1 MSAPSHQQE
10 GGDAWPAG
18 DGSAAPGQQQLG
30 YADSW
35 AAGGAAGGEGVGLM
49 TAAHVPSQALELDEA
64 LYDSSGADPGLAGDP
79 QEASGPATHGWAEGE
94 HAAGGEADESAYAAE
109 AAAQGGGTGD
119 GDYAGYA
126 DGQADYD
133 YAGVAD
139 GDYDGTEWQA
149 GAGLAAAGAT
159 PDASLTVAG
168 ARGHRYSDTDFYNQ
182 VPDDGA
188 SETDADAWGGG
199 LSEAQWAEIA
209 DASELVRTIA
219 GWHVWSFSLDGVT
232 MQRYYQNKRSGQS
245 QWEPPVEVSRA
256 LAKEARRAKINK
268 FAYEGLDEDDDP
280 RPWVAPTIA
289 RSYRERHDSIFASGT
304 APYCATKERD
314 FAVMGVGVS
323 LYFRLLRTLASFFVL
338 ATLMYIPALI
348 IFGNGSRIPNSFMDP
363 LSAARLTLGNI
374 GSRSLAAVE
383 QDAVVGSNP
392 AFAMLGSMVLSGY
405 EASYVVSFVDLGV
418 LVLFTVVLV
427 VFAQRI
433 DKDVDEAERH
443 VVRARDFT
451 IYVRGLPEDTS
462 EGEVR
467 DFFSERF
474 SLDDLDAQ
482 FRILD
487 GQEVSPELAAEMDA
501 AKAGMFQ
508 RIRQHGEAA
517 AAARSRVAERVRKA
531 AVLRAGVQ
539 AFAVKPAIK
548 IGASDTSGFI
558 EAGGSAKPSG
568 DSADA
573 ASAGG
578 AGDAKPAR
586 AAVAAAAGAAAGA
599 AGGGDPGSKPS
610 FADALLLVQ
619 ASPTVGPALPPTLE
633 TQSPGTQAPAMPGTP
648 GSDQL
653 TPGGSV
659 AYKLPEF
666 EKKERMRLRAAQRKA
681 RREGRAAPTTHTREV
696 TDISVVGVGSLLPSR
711 RNPGHEAEDEQLRK
725 AVRDRLAVY
734 AVASVLDMEDAF
746 GDNGSSG
753 MASPTASVGRSSAE
767 GGRTT
772 RAGGRRFDFTELQ
785 NLGTSAGDA
794 AEGAMSAAAA
804 VRIVPAFHPS
814 VSPQKSPDF
823 SAFPEA
829 GAESGSP
836 HAAHVL
842 STPQGAQPAASAP
855 APGHKA
861 GSSSGADSA
870 GSGTPTRGGR
880 RGKKGKA
887 PVADEIRVIAA
898 SPFAMD
904 GSSARLGVHPVLD
917 VTHSSKLDSLGSWVA
932 DVALVEGDGSS
943 LRAFKRAEELTHKL
957 RSARAQMKM
966 ARPDSVC
973 SHRGDEKRL
982 VKASMEVD
990 RLGSRIALL
999 RERVGAAKA
1008 TSDTLHGQSAKLGQ
1022 SFGGSAVGAMASLMA
1037 TATGDNPTSTDVR
1050 GVFVTFNHEE
1060 SFLRAVAAYRGSQH
1074 WYFRCCQAP
1083 QLRFRGKH
1091 KLHVEQAP
1099 DPSDLLWE
1107 YLGTSARSRQL
1118 RRCFTALAALLVL
1131 IGAIVLVLVAQAA
1144 KERLSAQVPDLADCD
1159 STLPQAFFG
1168 SASNVTSAAADVG
1181 GAEAAVSL
1189 GTSSPV
1195 VFDRPLALGV
1205 SRLEQGVIDQACGSG
1220 SFFIGYLDPR
1230 LKAYVEGG
1238 YPSSS
1243 SASAIASACASAD
1256 PSGGSGLDPD
1266 VVLESPSCP
1275 NPVTKLSGQCP
1286 CIKPSSTARCSN
1298 LACFDRSLRSEE
1310 VRCETWPVNTIVG
1323 CFCLT
1328 AFQRLLASDGAI
1340 GGTSKFVELHQDVCG
1355 NFAASYA
1362 QTQALTIVASLS
1374 AAIVNVL
1381 LAKLMK
1387 ALVEFERHISVSK
1400 RSRALV
1406 SKTTVAQIFNTAAVM
1421 LLVQMKL
1428 PNGAS
1433 DNVPVLKEL
1442 GILQGTLDSMTWQW
1456 YVGVGFGVFTTLAVT
1471 AVLSALLPVA
1481 GYCLKRF
1488 RRWRVGSTAA
1498 IAERGTVPTQRQ
1510 LNKLFLD
1517 KAPRLDERYPP
1528 MLAMAFVALVYSA
1541 GVPLLAPVAAAS
1553 LWATYALDKFCL
1565 LRLQRKPPAYSG
1577 ELARYAVTLLP
1588 YAIVAHCAMAVLMFG
1603 QPDVLASHALPT
1615 VKSILDAADGSGS
1628 LSAALTGAQRLDA
1641 IGLGPRIA
1649 RWNTIAFAVFGTCLF
1664 LFLVLR
1670 GIVWK
1675 TVVNTIAS
1683 CGLADL
1689 CSCSCCSEE
1698 AQGLPPRKWSAP
1710 FSGFYGR
1717 ALDDRADLWRRR
1729 TCREIL
1735 PGWLSCL
1742 LCLCCCGKGRGETY
1756 SQVTAR
1762 YERVRLSAVELS
1774 QGFRIERIGRVPLLR
1789 KVLMHTP
1796 PPKLAVGGGTAVLP
1810 SDPEPLRPKLTW
1822 EVITDQS
1829 GLASYALEHNPEYSQ
1844 AVLASEKRARKPL
1857 TARSSGGEVDLSAVA
1872 SAADQYAASRSND
1885 DDDDGDEEA
1894 GEDDTDDEDDD
1905 VDQAVLDEFEA
1916 DQPPSLM
1923 VPAKRRR
1930 SRQG

>member
-1 MSAPSHQQE
+1 MSAPAFQQD
-10 GGDAWPAG
+10 GSQAWPAAE
-18 DGSAAPGQQQLG
+18 DTDVSGQQPEQAG
-30 YADSW
+30 EW
-35 AAGGAAGGEGVGLM
+35 PGAGGGDVGLLTAGHAPEQGFTTGTTLYGGEAG
-49 TAAHVPSQALELDEA
+49 
-64 LYDSSGADPGLAGDP
+64 DPGLAGGQGDGADAGAHAWGYG
-79 QEASGPATHGWAEGE
+79 EPAADFVP
-94 HAAGGEADESAYAAE
+94 DESSYPAQA
-109 AAAQGGGTGD
+109 AAAQDEGFADGEEYSGFQDGQGEYDYSGVTD
-119 GDYAGYA
+119 GDYSGTAWQAEG
-126 DGQADYD
+126 GQA
-133 YAGVAD
+133 
-139 GDYDGTEWQA
+139 E
-149 GAGLAAAGAT
+149 GAT
-159 PDASLTVAG
+159 PHASFGAADAQG
-168 ARGHRYSDTDFYNQ
+168 PGHGYSDTDFYEQ
-182 VPDDGA
+182 VPDDNA
-188 SETDADAWGGG
+188 SEVEAEAWGGG
-199 LSEAQWAEIA
+199 LSEGQWADIA
-209 DASELVRTIA
+209 EASELVRTIA

-256 LAKEARRAKINK
+256 MAKEARRAKINK

-280 RPWVAPTIA
+280 RPWVPPTIA
-289 RSYRERHDSIFASGT
+289 RSYRERHDNIFASGT
-304 APYCATKERD
+304 APYCSTQERD

-323 LYFRLLRTLASFFVL
+323 LYFRLLRTLASFFAL
-338 ATLMYIPALI
+338 ATLLYIPALI
-348 IFGNGSRIPNSFMDP
+348 IFSNGSRIPNSFMDP
-363 LSAARLTLGNI
+363 ISAATLTLGNI
-374 GSRSLAAVE
+374 GSRELAAAE
-383 QDAVVGSNP
+383 QSAIVGSNP
-392 AFAMLGSMVLSGY
+392 AFATLGDLVLSGY
-405 EASYVVSFVDLGV
+405 EASYVVSFLDLGV
-418 LVLFTVVLV
+418 LVLFTVLLV

-433 DKDVDEAERH
+433 DKDVDDAERH

-451 IYVRGLPEDTS
+451 IYVRGLPGDIS

-482 FRILD
+482 FRLLD

-508 RIRQHGEAA
+508 RIRHHGEAA

-531 AVLRAGVQ
+531 AALRSGVR
-539 AFAVKPAIK
+539 AFAVKPALK
-548 IGASDTSGFI
+548 IGASDTSGFL
-558 EAGGSAKPSG
+558 EAGGSAKASDSG
-568 DSADA
+568 AGMSAEA
-573 ASAGG
+573 GAAPASAGE
-578 AGDAKPAR
+578 AKLGDPSVATAT
-586 AAVAAAAGAAAGA
+586 AAAAAPAGEHTGKA
-599 AGGGDPGSKPS
+599 PS
-610 FADALLLVQ
+610 FADALQLVQ
-619 ASPTVGPALPPTLE
+619 ASPTVGPELPPTLA
-633 TQSPGTQAPAMPGTP
+633 TQAPTSKAGSLPGTP
-648 GSDQL
+648 GSSQL

-666 EKKERMRLRAAQRKA
+666 EKKERQKLRAAQRKA
-681 RREGRAAPTTHTREV
+681 RREGREAPATHAREV
-696 TDISVVGVGSLLPSR
+696 TDISVVGVGSLLPAR
-711 RNPGHEAEDEQLRK
+711 QPGHEAEEALLRK

-734 AVASVLDMEDAF
+734 AVASVLDMEDAN

-753 MASPTASVGRSSAE
+753 MASPTASVGRSSVD

-785 NLGTSAGDA
+785 HLGQSAGEA

-814 VSPQKSPDF
+814 FSPEASPGVT
-823 SAFPEA
+823 AFPAA
-829 GAESGSP
+829 GADSGTP
-836 HAAHVL
+836 TGVQGL
-842 STPQGAQPAASAP
+842 STPQGAQSGASAP
-855 APGHKA
+855 ALGHKPK
-861 GSSSGADSA
+861 SSSGADSA
-870 GSGTPTRGGR
+870 GSTSPTRRGR
-880 RGKKGKA
+880 KGKP

-898 SPFAMD
+898 SPFEID
-904 GSSARLGVHPVLD
+904 GGSARLGVHPVLD

-943 LRAFKRAEELTHKL
+943 LRAFKRAEELTHML
-957 RSARAQMKM
+957 RTARAQMKM

-973 SHRGDEKRL
+973 SHRGDEKRML
-982 VKASMEVD
+982 KASMEVD
-990 RLGSRIALL
+990 RLGSRIAML

-1008 TSDTLHGQSAKLGQ
+1008 TSDTLHAQSVKPGQ
-1022 SFGGSAVGAMASLMA
+1022 SFGGTAVDVVASLMA

-1091 KLHVEQAP
+1091 TLHVEQAP

-1168 SASNVTSAAADVG
+1168 STSNVTSAAAAVG
-1181 GAEAAVSL
+1181 GAQAAVTL

-1220 SFFIGYLDPR
+1220 SFFIGYLDPT
-1230 LKAYVEGG
+1230 LKAFVEGG

-1243 SASAIASACASAD
+1243 SASAIASACSTTD
-1256 PSGGSGLDPD
+1256 PSGGSGLEPE
-1266 VVLESPSCP
+1266 VVLESASCP

-1286 CIKPSSTARCSN
+1286 CVKPSSTARCSN
-1298 LACFDRSLRSEE
+1298 LACFDKSLRTEE
-1310 VRCETWPVNTIVG
+1310 VQCQTWPVNTIVG

-1328 AFQRLLASDGAI
+1328 AFQRLLATDGAF
-1340 GGTSKFVELHQDVCG
+1340 GGTAKFVDLHQDVCG
-1355 NFAASYA
+1355 DFAASYA

-1374 AAIVNVL
+1374 AAIVNVI

-1421 LLVQMKL
+1421 LLVQMRL
-1428 PNGAS
+1428 PNNAS
-1433 DNVPVLKEL
+1433 DNVPVLSEL
-1442 GILQGTLDSMTWQW
+1442 GILQGSLDSMTWQW
-1456 YVGVGFGVFTTLAVT
+1456 YVGVGFGVFTTLAIT
-1471 AVLSALLPVA
+1471 AVLSAVIPVV
-1481 GYCLKRF
+1481 GYCFKRIG
-1488 RRWRVGSTAA
+1488 RWRAGATAI
-1498 IAERGTVPTQRQ
+1498 IAERGSVPTQRK
-1510 LNKLFLD
+1510 LNKLFID

-1528 MLAMAFVALVYSA
+1528 MLAMTFVALVYCA
-1541 GVPLLAPVAAAS
+1541 GIPLLAPVAAVA

-1588 YAIVAHCAMAVLMFG
+1588 YAVVAHCAMAVFMFG
-1603 QPDVLASHALPT
+1603 QPDVLASHPLPT
-1615 VKSILDAADGSGS
+1615 VKSILDAADGSGT

-1641 IGLGPRIA
+1641 IGLGPRVA
-1649 RWNTIAFAVFGTCLF
+1649 RWNTIAFAVFGTL
-1664 LFLVLR
+1664 LLVFLVLR
-1670 GIVWK
+1670 GFVWK

-1717 ALDDRADLWRRR
+1717 ALDDRADRWRRR
-1729 TCREIL
+1729 TCREVL

-1742 LCLCCCGKGRGETY
+1742 CCLCCCGNGRGETY
-1756 SQVTAR
+1756 AQEAAR

-1796 PPKLAVGGGTAVLP
+1796 APKVAVSGGTPVLP
-1810 SDPEPLRPKLTW
+1810 SAPEPLRPKLTW

-1844 AVLASEKRARKPL
+1844 AVLASEKRVRKPT
-1857 TARSSGGEVDLSAVA
+1857 TARSSAGEVDFSAAPSAV
-1872 SAADQYAASRSND
+1872 DRYVASRSGDEDDED
-1885 DDDDGDEEA
+1885 DD
-1894 GEDDTDDEDDD
+1894 DDTDDEDDND
-1905 VDQAVLDEFEA
+1905 VDQAVLEEPDE
-1916 DQPPSLM
+1916 PPSLM
-1923 VPAKRRR
+1923 VPARRR
-1930 SRQG
+1930 PSRHG